1 MLQRILSV
9 NCVDESKA
17 RNTLCSRRGRAT
29 KATTLRGRQAS
40 RFSRQAGRFGG

>member
-17 RNTLCSRRGRAT
+17 RGRAT

-40 RFSRQAGRFGG
+40 RFSCQAGRFGG